1 MDFDLRL
8 LRCALALAEHR
19 NFARAA
25 GSIHLSQPAL
35 SRAIKELEQRAGTRL
50 FDRTSIG
57 AEPTDA
63 GNVFLEHAR
72 DVMSR
77 ASDLDRE
84 MNLLTGLEKG
94 ELRIGAGTYPSNM
107 FLDKAIASLLR
118 EHPSVHVSISNDN
131 WSNLL
136 PLLRKRELDL
146 AIIEVTA
153 AEADPELHV
162 TRLNQH
168 QGYLVMRAGHPLLIA
183 DPPQQLDET
192 WTYPF
197 ISTSRFPPALFKE
210 LAAALLGPQHA
221 AKLGS
226 KTLVSVACESLYMMK
241 CIVRDCNAVA
251 LLPLNVV
258 AGEIERGELCAI
270 AGPPWMTAEFG
281 IVHLA
286 HRSLSPLGRTFVR
299 LIQEADAQLSSW
311 EQEAAPRLL
320 HSNLGKSETSRPSV
334 WSNEHPRNTGPVRSV
349 RGTTAN

>member
-25 GSIHLSQPAL
+25 GAIHLSQPAL

-50 FDRTSIG
+50 FDRTSLG

-63 GNVFLEHAR
+63 GNVFMEHAP

-77 ASDLDRE
+77 ASDLGRE
-84 MNLLTGLEKG
+84 MNLLTGLETG

-107 FLDKAIASLLR
+107 FLDKAIARLMR
-118 EHPSVHVSISNDN
+118 EHPSVHVSVCNDN

-136 PLLRKRELDL
+136 PLLRKRDLDL

-153 AEADPELHV
+153 AEEDPEIHV

-168 QGYLVMRAGHPLLIA
+168 QGHLVMRAGHPLLTV
-183 DPPQQLDET
+183 DPSRRLDET
-192 WTYPF
+192 WAYPF

-226 KTLVSVACESLYMMK
+226 KALVSVACESLYMMK
-241 CIVRDCNAVA
+241 CIVRECDAVA

-258 AGEIERGELCAI
+258 AGEIERGELVAI
-270 AGPPWMTAEFG
+270 PGPSWMGAAFG
-281 IVHLA
+281 IVRLA
-286 HRSLSPLGRTFVR
+286 HRSLSPLGETFVR
-299 LIQEADAQLSSW
+299 MVQQADEELSEW
-311 EQEAAPRLL
+311 EEKTAKKLF
-320 HSNLGKSETSRPSV
+320 
-334 WSNEHPRNTGPVRSV
+334 GPK
-349 RGTTAN
+349 RGSKRTPVGST